1 MKRVRTKHPGVYY
14 REHPSRR
21 HNNKPDRY
29 YIIRHRVDGKQIEE
43 GVGWASEEG
52 WNDVKVSLRLAELK
66 SNQTAGLRPVTLKE
80 KREIAQAE
88 REAEA
93 AEKARL
99 EIENISFGQV
109 WEEYIADQEEGD
121 KSPESVRRE
130 KSLYKH
136 WLKEPLGTLPLKTI
150 GLIQLERVKK
160 RMKQK
165 RQSDRSRQYAIALI
179 RLVSNW
185 AISHGLFTGPNPLSA
200 ISKDDKKRLMAIGDN
215 TNRRYLKPGEA
226 QSLLAALRERSPQMA
241 EIYQVSLCA
250 GLRFS
255 EVVSLTWGCVK
266 LHSGDLDVLDT
277 KGGKNRSVPM
287 IPELTE
293 LFKSKKA
300 GQPDELI
307 FKSRKG
313 GKITQVNKVF
323 PDTVEKLG
331 LNRGITDARH
341 RATFHSC
348 GRATFA
354 SWLVQEGVDLYRVK
368 DLLGHSTIKMTE
380 ASYARLDSDN
390 LHDAVK
396 QLEGRL
402 QPSQEEKEGH
412 NVVPLRPGTD

>member
-1 MKRVRTKHPGVYY
+1 MKRVRTKRPGVYY

-21 HNNKPDRY
+21 HNSKPDRY

-52 WNDVKVSLRLAELK
+52 WNDVKVSLLLAELK

-99 EIENISFGQV
+99 EIENISFSQV
-109 WEEYIADQEEGD
+109 WEKYIFDQEQSG
-121 KSPESVRRE
+121 KSPETVRRE
-130 KSLYKH
+130 KSLYKK
-136 WLKEPLGTLPLKTI
+136 WLKDDLGSFPLKGI

-160 RMKQK
+160 RMHQK
-165 RQSDRSRQYAIALI
+165 GQSPRSRQYAMALI
-179 RLVSNW
+179 RQVFNW
-185 AISHGLFTGPNPLSA
+185 SIGYGLFSGPNPLAA
-200 ISKDDKKRLMAIGDN
+200 ISKSDKKRLMGIGDN
-215 TNRRYLKPGEA
+215 ANRRYLTPKEA
-226 QSLLAALRERSPQMA
+226 QNLLTALKERSAQMA
-241 EIYQVSLCA
+241 QIYQISLWA

-255 EVVSLTWGCVK
+255 EVASLTWGCVK
-266 LHSGDLDVLDT
+266 LDSGDLDVLDT

-293 LFKSKKA
+293 LFRRKKA
-300 GQPDELI
+300 GQPSELI

-331 LNRGITDARH
+331 LNKGITDARH

-380 ASYARLDSDN
+380 SRYAHLAPAN
-390 LHDAVK
+390 LRDAVK

-402 QPSQEEKEGH
+402 QPSQEDKAER
-412 NVVPLRPGTD
+412 NVIPLRPGTD